1 MKPPKAASS
10 PFTKKLNT
18 MKTFSAT
25 VMTGLFLFIAILSG
39 KAQSDEAVIQTKAI
53 TPYHIAIAYSKTTNI
68 IFPYAIVSVD
78 RGSRDVLVQMAKGVE
93 NILQVQAARDSFP
106 QTNITIVTADGK
118 LTSFLVDYAA
128 QPSVLNLS
136 LAPEDKRNVI
146 AVPSEGINRQEIE
159 NRAGSVLASEERN
172 ARISDRAFGV
182 RLKLDGL
189 FIREDVMYLRLHI
202 RNRTNIPYDIDQLR
216 FYIRDQ
222 KKARRTATQEL
233 EISPILLH
241 NGTEKVNGNMN
252 HSIVL
257 AVPKF
262 TIPDKKYL
270 AIQLME
276 KNGGRHL
283 ELHVKNR
290 TVVKAIPVE

>member
-1 MKPPKAASS
+1 
-10 PFTKKLNT
+10 
-18 MKTFSAT
+18 
-25 VMTGLFLFIAILSG
+25 MTGLFLFIAILSG

-53 TPYHIAIAYSKTTNI
+53 TPYHIAIAYSKATNI

-118 LTSFLVDYAA
+118 LTSFLVDYLA

-202 RNRTNIPYDIDQLR
+202 RKRTNIPYDIDQLR

-222 KKARRTATQEL
+222 KKARRMATQEL